1 MFGRARH
8 PSQLAVCLLIGI
20 GLLAGCAKAPPPR
33 TKPEPKVAVITAA
46 QGTVKP
52 STTLGGI
59 IVPFQNVAI
68 QSTLIEPVTSVLV
81 SEGDHVSRGQVLA
94 RLDTT
99 DLQANLRSALGT
111 AASDHAKASQTFDQA
126 GLTIAQNSN
135 QTNSAQ
141 AGLRQAQATL
151 AKDQLDLTRDRQ
163 LVANGYISQQAYDQQ
178 NTLVQNDVQAVRTQQ
193 VTLQNTQAQVVANG
207 TTSSGLQGAQV
218 AAARA
223 DEQTALGQADQ
234 IRAQIAKATIVSPVD
249 AIVVNRNVNPGEYP
263 GTRQLFTLQEVDNVY
278 AVLNGSGTQV
288 VGVQAG
294 SRANI
299 TSSDNATLHT
309 NGKIIGV
316 LTPVNPGSTNFIV
329 KVRIA
334 NGRGFWKPGMVVAGN
349 VTMPPASGVRV
360 PATAFLDDTHSSV
373 QVIRGGKVATI
384 PVVMRAADSKNA
396 IVTGLPIGAT
406 VISNG
411 QLGLTDDQA
420 VSAQQVAAR

>member
-8 PSQLAVCLLIGI
+8 PSQLAVCLLLGI
-20 GLLAGCAKAPPPR
+20 GVLAGCAKAPPAR
-33 TKPEPKVAVITAA
+33 KKPELKVQVVTAA

-68 QSTLIEPVTSVLV
+68 QSTLIEPVTTVLV

-111 AASDHAKASQTFDQA
+111 AASDHAKANQTFDQA

-178 NTLVQNDVQAVRTQQ
+178 NTLVQNDIQAVRTQQ
-193 VTLQNTQAQVVANG
+193 VTLQNTQAQVAANG

-294 SRANI
+294 SSANI
-299 TSSDNATLHT
+299 SSSDNAVLHT

-334 NGRGFWKPGMVVAGN
+334 NGRGIWKPGMVVAGN
-349 VTMPPASGVRV
+349 VTMPPTTGVRI

-373 QVIRGGKVATI
+373 QVIRDGKVATI
-384 PVVMRAADSKNA
+384 PVVMRALDAKNA
-396 IVTGLPIGAT
+396 IVTGLPLGAP

-411 QLGLTDDQA
+411 QLGLADDQA
-420 VSAQQVAAR
+420 VTAQQVAAR